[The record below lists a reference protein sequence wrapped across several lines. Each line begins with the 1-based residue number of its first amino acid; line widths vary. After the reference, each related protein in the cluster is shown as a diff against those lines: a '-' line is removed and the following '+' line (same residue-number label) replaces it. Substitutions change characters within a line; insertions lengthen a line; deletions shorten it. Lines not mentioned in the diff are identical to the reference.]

1 MNDLKR
7 LTTLG
12 YGTLTMDLII
22 ISGFVQK
29 QMPFILWK
37 IHGLKGCGR
46 IKLSENMSVKD
57 TGNYEELFSLMNISL
72 KK

>member
-46 IKLSENMSVKD
+46 IKLSENVSVKD
-57 TGNYEELFSLMNISL
+57 IDNYEKLHSLMNISMT
-72 KK
+72 K